1 MKLTRPMIISGAIT
15 LAGGIGGFFYWQQV
29 GCLTG
34 TCPITSSPVISSLYG
49 GVMGFLLAGIL
60 TPGRKDR

>member
-1 MKLTRPMIISGAIT
+1 MKLSRPMIITGVIT
-15 LAGGIGGFFYWQQV
+15 LAGATGGFFYWQQV

-60 TPGRKDR
+60 SPRKNDR

>member
-1 MKLTRPMIISGAIT
+1 MKLTRPMIITGAIT
-15 LAGGIGGFFYWQQV
+15 LAGAIGGFFYWQQV

-60 TPGRKDR
+60 TPEKDRR